1 MPNSK
6 LAIRTCT
13 ITPTILLV
21 DDSPAMLKYFRTVL
35 ELYSYR
41 VHVANNGLEALR
53 RIRDGFIPDVVLLDL
68 QMPHLDGMQTLK
80 YLLKLRP
87 GLKVIMCS
95 ALADPEKVQQARS
108 LGAQAYLTKPVQHLY
123 LTAALETCLHTP
135 SNPKDTSSPVNLL
148 TFVTAAQ

>member
-1 MPNSK
+1 
-6 LAIRTCT
+6 
-13 ITPTILLV
+13 
-21 DDSPAMLKYFRTVL
+21 MLKYFRTVL
-35 ELYSYR
+35 EFYSYR

-95 ALADPEKVQQARS
+95 ALADPEKVQQARL

-123 LTAALETCLHTP
+123 LTAALENCLRP
-135 SNPKDTSSPVNLL
+135 SSRT
-148 TFVTAAQ
+148 TAASTHLNALALPSL

>member
-6 LAIRTCT
+6 LAMRTCT

-41 VHVANNGLEALR
+41 VHAANNGLEALR

-80 YLLKLRP
+80 YLLELRP

-95 ALADPEKVQQARS
+95 ALADSEKVRQARS
-108 LGAQAYLTKPVQHLY
+108 LGAQAYLTKPVQHLC
-123 LTAALETCLHTP
+123 LSAALETCLRPP
-135 SNPKDTSSPVNLL
+135 SRS
-148 TFVTAAQ
+148 TAASTHLNALALPSLLQ